1 MNHFPCSSENKNMS
15 IPDYQSVMLP
25 LLKLVGRYGQ
35 IKMSDV
41 TQLIADEFRLT
52 EEERRELLPSG
63 KQPIIQ
69 NRVAWART
77 YLKKAGLLD
86 SPQRGVIVISDRGKK
101 VLSENPK
108 TIDVIFLR
116 QFPEFLDFRNSSHQE
131 DEASSIVNLSQG
143 TPEEILEESYS
154 QLKSQ
159 LLAEMIEKVK
169 LCSPRFFESLVV
181 DTIVKMGYGGSLKD
195 AGRAIGQ
202 SGDEGIDGI
211 INEDRLGL
219 DVIYLQAKRWEG
231 NISRPEIQKFA
242 GALQGKR
249 AKKGIFMTTSDFTS
263 EAREFVKQIDAKIIL
278 ISGKQLAELMWEY
291 SIGLNTTTTYEVKKL
306 DLDYFSE

>member
-1 MNHFPCSSENKNMS
+1 MS
-15 IPDYQSVMLP
+15 IPNYQTVMLP
-25 LLKLVGRYGQ
+25 LLKLVAKYGQ

-86 SPQRGVIVISDRGKK
+86 SPQRGVIEISDRGKK

-108 TIDVIFLR
+108 MIDVIFLR
-116 QFPEFLDFRNSSHQE
+116 QFPDFLDFRNSSHQE

-159 LLAEMIEKVK
+159 LFAEMIEKIK
-169 LCSPRFFESLVV
+169 SCSPRFFEILVV

-278 ISGKQLAELMWEY
+278 ISGKRLAELMWEY
-291 SIGLNTTTTYEVKKL
+291 GIGLNTTTTYEIKKL